1 MVVGIIDAVMFQIS
15 KVLES
20 VFDEIEYRMAKNAN
34 ARMAKQKR
42 KAQRVR
48 EGYHENDSGK
58 VTLEGLTQP
67 HSARPSR

>member
-1 MVVGIIDAVMFQIS
+1 MLVGIIDAVTFGIS

-34 ARMAKQKR
+34 ARKAKQTR
-42 KAQRVR
+42 KAQRVG
-48 EGYHENDSGK
+48 EGYCENGSGK
-58 VTLEGLTQP
+58 ITLEGLTQP